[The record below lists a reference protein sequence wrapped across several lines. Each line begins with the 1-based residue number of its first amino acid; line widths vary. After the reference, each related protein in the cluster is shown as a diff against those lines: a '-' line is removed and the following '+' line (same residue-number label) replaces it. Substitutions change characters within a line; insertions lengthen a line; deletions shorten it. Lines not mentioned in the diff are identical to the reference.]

1 MQLIRWHYARA
12 DHNHDFITIDCKQAA
27 GQRSKC
33 FGALIANDSTAA
45 ATHRPTTVRQG
56 CRKPVACRGI
66 MPPMSIN
73 DIDSLDSLRRHI
85 RDFAQARAWERYHTP
100 KNLVMALSVEA
111 AELLE
116 PFQWLTAE
124 QSLQLSAEQH
134 EAVRQ
139 EIADVLIYLTRL
151 ADVLG
156 IDLLDAAADK
166 LAINARKYPVDR
178 AHGNALKYS
187 DHSDD

>member
-1 MQLIRWHYARA
+1 MQ
-12 DHNHDFITIDCKQAA
+12 
-27 GQRSKC
+27 SM
-33 FGALIANDSTAA
+33 TAPA
-45 ATHRPTTVRQG
+45 
-56 CRKPVACRGI
+56 
-66 MPPMSIN
+66 
-73 DIDSLDSLRRHI
+73 IDSLDTLRQHL
-85 RDFAQARAWERYHTP
+85 RDFAHARDWERYHTP

-151 ADVLG
+151 ADLLG
-156 IDLLDAAADK
+156 IDLLAAAADK
-166 LAINARKYPVDR
+166 LVINARKYPVDM
-178 AHGNALKYS
+178 AHGDTLK
-187 DHSDD
+187 

>member
-1 MQLIRWHYARA
+1 
-12 DHNHDFITIDCKQAA
+12 
-27 GQRSKC
+27 
-33 FGALIANDSTAA
+33 
-45 ATHRPTTVRQG
+45 
-56 CRKPVACRGI
+56 
-66 MPPMSIN
+66 MSHHE
-73 DIDSLDSLRRHI
+73 IDSLATLRQRI
-85 RDFAQARAWERYHTP
+85 REFAIERAWERYHTP

-111 AELLE
+111 SELLE

-124 QSLQLSAEQH
+124 QSLQLNAEQH

-151 ADVLG
+151 ADLLD

-166 LAINARKYPVDR
+166 LAINARKYPIER

-187 DHSDD
+187 DFQND

>member
-1 MQLIRWHYARA
+1 MR
-12 DHNHDFITIDCKQAA
+12 
-27 GQRSKC
+27 QR
-33 FGALIANDSTAA
+33 
-45 ATHRPTTVRQG
+45 
-56 CRKPVACRGI
+56 
-66 MPPMSIN
+66 
-73 DIDSLDSLRRHI
+73 I
-85 RDFAQARAWERYHTP
+85 RDFAVARAWERYHTP

-151 ADVLG
+151 ADVLD

-166 LAINARKYPVDR
+166 LAINAGKYPVDR
-178 AHGNALKYS
+178 AHGNANKYS
-187 DHSDD
+187 DHS

>member
-1 MQLIRWHYARA
+1 
-12 DHNHDFITIDCKQAA
+12 
-27 GQRSKC
+27 
-33 FGALIANDSTAA
+33 
-45 ATHRPTTVRQG
+45 
-56 CRKPVACRGI
+56 
-66 MPPMSIN
+66 MSHH
-73 DIDSLDSLRRHI
+73 DIDSLDTLRLRI
-85 RDFAQARAWERYHTP
+85 REFALARAWERYHTP

-124 QSLQLSAEQH
+124 QSQNLSAGQR

-151 ADVLG
+151 ADVLD

-166 LAINARKYPVDR
+166 LAINARKYPVEQ
-178 AHGNALKYS
+178 AHGNALKS
-187 DHSDD
+187 TDLSND

>member
-1 MQLIRWHYARA
+1 MLPMQ
-12 DHNHDFITIDCKQAA
+12 D
-27 GQRSKC
+27 
-33 FGALIANDSTAA
+33 
-45 ATHRPTTVRQG
+45 PT
-56 CRKPVACRGI
+56 
-66 MPPMSIN
+66 
-73 DIDSLDSLRRHI
+73 IDSLDTLRLRI
-85 RDFAQARAWERYHTP
+85 REFALARAWERYHTP
-100 KNLVMALSVEA
+100 KNLAMALTVEA

-124 QSLQLSAEQH
+124 QSQHLSVEQH

-151 ADVLG
+151 ADLLD

-166 LAINARKYPVDR
+166 LVINARNYPVDK

-187 DHSDD
+187 DFSND

>member
-1 MQLIRWHYARA
+1 
-12 DHNHDFITIDCKQAA
+12 
-27 GQRSKC
+27 
-33 FGALIANDSTAA
+33 
-45 ATHRPTTVRQG
+45 
-56 CRKPVACRGI
+56 
-66 MPPMSIN
+66 MPPMSN
-73 DIDSLDSLRRHI
+73 HDIDSLDALRQQL
-85 RDFAQARAWERYHTP
+85 RDFATARAWEPYHTP
-100 KNLVMALSVEA
+100 KNLAMALSVEA

-178 AHGNALKYS
+178 AHGNANKYS
-187 DHSDD
+187 DPS